1 MTFEKNIREFENRFD
16 ARIKDSGYA
25 YDSSNVDFYSHEDF
39 SYTASMDAYHVK
51 KVKTVSI
58 CMTENSLYN
67 LLDYLEFCEQD
78 RIRHLS
84 TDSDYDGISTRQK
97 YYDEIMREKYDEEK
111 LRKQHPALQDA
122 WEQYE
127 AMKILITK

>member
-1 MTFEKNIREFENRFD
+1 MEFERKIDKFERRYD
-16 ARIKDSGYA
+16 ARVQDSGYA
-25 YDSSNVDFYSHEDF
+25 YDMSVATFT
-39 SYTASMDAYHVK
+39 YTPTIDAFPVNK
-51 KVKTVSI
+51 IKTVSVN
-58 CMTENSLYN
+58 MSEHALYN
-67 LLDYLEFCEQD
+67 LLDYLEYCEQD

-84 TDSDYDGISTRQK
+84 TDSDYDGVSTRQK

-127 AMKILITK
+127 AMKILLTK